1 MPPQRREKKAEI
13 EGRKLL
19 ALQAYQTGR
28 IKSLRAA
35 AKAYDVPH
43 NSLAYRAS
51 GHRPRDQ
58 LGQHNRKLTDTE
70 ELTLVKWV
78 LSIDQ
83 CGYPPRVYAVQHIAE
98 LLLYKHLSNARI
110 SVSKNWMT
118 RFINRNNEL

>member
-1 MPPQRREKKAEI
+1 MPPQHCKKKVQI

-35 AKAYDVPH
+35 TKAYDVPY

-51 GHRPRDQ
+51 GHPPRNQ

-70 ELTLVKWV
+70 ELALIQWV

-83 CGYPPRVYAVQHIAE
+83 HGYPP
-98 LLLYKHLSNARI
+98 
-110 SVSKNWMT
+110 
-118 RFINRNNEL
+118 